1 MSKAPLNRLSG
12 MPQIGAAF
20 NGWETKIALRKIA
33 QTIIDGLVDNKEIPM
48 NFMGTW
54 QPLSAEKIALKPEGM
69 RSWKWIQ
76 LHCRNGSK
84 NLETND
90 LVIRDGEKTRYKVM
104 DKLDYSLSGFIEYHL
119 VEDFQP

>member
-1 MSKAPLNRLSG
+1 
-12 MPQIGAAF
+12 
-20 NGWETKIALRKIA
+20 
-33 QTIIDGLVDNKEIPM
+33 M

-54 QPLSAEKIALKPEGM
+54 QPLSAEKIALKPEGE

-76 LHCRNGSK
+76 LHCRNGLK

-104 DKLDYSLSGFIEYHL
+104 ERLDYSLSGFIEYHL